1 MTAPF
6 FVAEALMA
14 HDMADTDTAATPAKA
29 ARGTR
34 AKPAAKA
41 APDHFMI
48 EDRVVDAALALA
60 AEGPWEGVTLA
71 DIAGRADLSLSDLY
85 PRLGSR
91 GRILEAFARRVD
103 ARMLATDA
111 TDLAGERPRDRL
123 FDALMARFDV
133 LLPYR
138 DALRSI
144 VATLSRDPL
153 ATLGQVR
160 ALDRSMAWTLEA
172 AGIVA
177 SGWRGRLKV
186 RALGSV
192 YISVLSIWLEDGP
205 DQARTMAELDRLLV
219 RLEGMAGRLGLVAR
233 SDSTG

>member
-1 MTAPF
+1 
-6 FVAEALMA
+6 MA
-14 HDMADTDTAATPAKA
+14 HDMADTEIPATPAKA
-29 ARGTR
+29 ARTGR
-34 AKPAAKA
+34 AKPVPEPVPEPVPNT
-41 APDHFMI
+41 APDHLMI

-60 AEGPWEGVTLA
+60 AERPWAEVALA
-71 DIAGRADLSLSDLY
+71 DIAGRADLGLSDLY

-103 ARMLATDA
+103 ARMLAGDTV
-111 TDLAGERPRDRL
+111 DLAGERPRDRL

-144 VATLSRDPL
+144 LADLSRDPL
-153 ATLGQVR
+153 AAFGQLR

-172 AGIVA
+172 AGIAA

-192 YISVLSIWLEDGP
+192 YVSVLRIWLEDGP

-219 RLEGMAGRLGLVAR
+219 RLEGMAGRFGLVNR
-233 SDSTG
+233 SAGAG

>member
-1 MTAPF
+1 MT
-6 FVAEALMA
+6 
-14 HDMADTDTAATPAKA
+14 HDTAATDVPPGLGSATATRGGRARSSAKTAPA
-29 ARGTR
+29 
-34 AKPAAKA
+34 
-41 APDHFMI
+41 HIVI
-48 EDRVVDAALALA
+48 EARVVDAALVLA
-60 AEGPWEGVTLA
+60 AERPWEGIALA

-103 ARMLATDA
+103 ARMLASGTA
-111 TDLAGERPRDRL
+111 DLAGERPRDRL
-123 FDALMARFDV
+123 FDALMGRFDV
-133 LLPYR
+133 LLPYK

-144 VATLSRDPL
+144 MASLSRDPL
-153 ATLGQVR
+153 AGLGQIR

-172 AGIVA
+172 AGIAA

-192 YISVLSIWLEDGP
+192 YASVLRIWLDDGP

-219 RLEGMAGRLGLVAR
+219 RLEGMAGRLGLVSQA
-233 SDSTG
+233 DNGG